1 MRRRLRLFIVGSA
14 LLVPVAVAYASVDM
28 TASPSSLSYPTQC
41 NHSATTTKQFAVT
54 NNGDTSAT
62 DVSVSVSPSPMQS
75 VFQLGGQTASTSLDP
90 GGSMNVQVGFSP
102 QHVGTSQATA
112 IVTFTDPGPTPT
124 PEPPPHKSPGPTPTP
139 STGTIQ

>member
-1 MRRRLRLFIVGSA
+1 MRRRLRLVIVGSA

-28 TASPSSLSYPTQC
+28 NATPSSLSYATQC
-41 NHSATTTKQFAVT
+41 THSAATTKQFAVT
-54 NNGDTSAT
+54 NNGDTAAT

-75 VFQLGGQTASTSLDP
+75 VFQLGGQTGRTTLDP

-102 QHVGTSQATA
+102 QHVGTSRATA

-124 PEPPPHKSPGPTPTP
+124 PPPSHGPPPPPPTPT
-139 STGTIQ
+139 